1 MTLNLLNNPEAGAT
15 PGPDFELAKEIA
27 RRILA
32 ERQVLGGPSPTHE
45 ELMGQQYRIHPV
57 SPATFLT
64 RPEFAGKYGKNLYK
78 KWFDELC
85 IVLDPA
91 NGITEWI
98 LTGAIGLGKSTVA
111 ALALCYKLYRIGCL
125 VSPTQFFKLM
135 DDSGITFAVYSLF
148 KYASQDN
155 NYTTLKNMIDGIPF
169 FRQNFPR
176 PKHLSPNAKDD
187 LSFPNRVGVIAG
199 STELHALGLNLLCLL
214 MDEVNFMREQDTTST
229 SAIEKVGQAQ
239 KLYTA
244 SLRRLESRF
253 QYRGVTPGLMIL
265 ISSRNAESSWLEMHL
280 QEVSGNPGVH
290 VSDYALW
297 DVKREVMGYSGK
309 RFFVEVGDFV
319 HPSRIIEKL
328 GEARDGAHV
337 VSPPVEHK
345 AEFEK
350 DIEGALRDIAGVA
363 NIGVSP
369 LIRDRDAMKA
379 TCDPKLF
386 HPFTRPSFAI
396 SHLDDVPIKS
406 FFLPDKMVQTVRSF
420 PRPRLNP
427 GSPRF
432 LHIDLAE
439 SNDAAGFA
447 MGHISKIYG
456 TNPHISIDMML
467 RLMAPVHGQID
478 FSKIID
484 FVVYLQQEC
493 GYPIKSISF
502 DRFQSTHARQILA
515 KLGFETPY
523 LSVDKTDEPYIV
535 LRSTIQEGRLSV
547 YDYEPFFSE
556 MGRLVHNTKK
566 RKVDHPE
573 GGSKDV
579 SDAVCGVVFR
589 LTQAMGE
596 DERIRAQSSTGE
608 LHPPVAVKSLEERLE
623 ETGAL
628 ATQVVGGRGSR
639 KLV

>member
-1 MTLNLLNNPEAGAT
+1 MNLNTILNPAEQAEQ
-15 PGPDFELAKEIA
+15 PPDFELAKEIA

-45 ELMGQQYRIHPV
+45 ELMGRQYRIHPV
-57 SPATFLT
+57 DPATFLT
-64 RPEFAGKYGKNLYK
+64 RPEYAGRYGKSLYK

-125 VSPTQFFKLM
+125 VSPTQFFNLM

-155 NYTTLKNMIDGIPF
+155 NYTTLKSMIDGIPF

-176 PKHLSPNAKDD
+176 PKHLSNNAKDD

-214 MDEVNFMREQDTTST
+214 MDEVNFMKETDDTATV
-229 SAIEKVGQAQ
+229 EKVGQAQ

-265 ISSRNAESSWLEMHL
+265 ISSRNAESSWLELHL
-280 QEVSGNPGVH
+280 QEVVGKPGVH

-297 DVKREVMGYSGK
+297 DVKKEVMGYSGK

-319 HPSRIIEKL
+319 HPSRIIERL
-328 GEARDGAHV
+328 GEAREGAQI
-337 VSPPVEHK
+337 VSPPIEHK
-345 AEFEK
+345 PEFEK

-379 TCDPKLF
+379 TVDTKLE
-386 HPFTRPSFAI
+386 HPFTRKSFTI
-396 SHLDDVPIKS
+396 SHLDDIPIRD
-406 FFLPDKMVQTVRSF
+406 FFLHDKVVQTVRSF

-427 GSPRF
+427 NCPRF
-432 LHIDLAE
+432 LHVDLAE
-439 SNDAAGFA
+439 TNDAAGFA
-447 MGHISKIYG
+447 MGHISKISG
-456 TNPHISIDMML
+456 TNPHISIDAML
-467 RLMAPVHGQID
+467 RLQAPTHGMID

-484 FVVYLQQEC
+484 FIVYLQQEC

-523 LSVDKTDEPYIV
+523 LSLDKTDEPYIV

-547 YDYEPFFSE
+547 YDYEPFFTE

-566 RKVDHPE
+566 KKVDHPE

-596 DERIRAQSSTGE
+596 DPAVRGQSSTGE
-608 LHPPVAVKSLEERLE
+608 LHPPVAVKSLAERLE
-623 ETGAL
+623 ETGSL
-628 ATQVVGGRGSR
+628 ATASGRASR